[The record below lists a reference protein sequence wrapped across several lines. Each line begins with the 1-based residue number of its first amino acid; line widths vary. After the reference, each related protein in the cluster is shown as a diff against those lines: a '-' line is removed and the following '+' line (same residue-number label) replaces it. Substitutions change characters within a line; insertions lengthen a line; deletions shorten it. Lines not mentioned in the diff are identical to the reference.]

1 MIKTVTADIIH
12 EADRQEELPEYSEDF
27 PYIMTRAEID
37 RFPQSYVPWHWH
49 QAVELFYME
58 SGELE
63 YHTPGGTVCF
73 PVGSGGIVNSG
84 VLHMTQP
91 HPEKGETV
99 QLLHI
104 FDPFFLADSKT
115 GYLARQFILPYLDSG
130 AEIIAF
136 YPDIPAHRELLT
148 RLQASFRM
156 TGKREGFELYQRS
169 VLSDLWLRILNL
181 TPEEGDSTV
190 ARQANTRLK
199 LMLGYIHTHYAETF
213 LVANVA
219 AAGMTSERDCYRL
232 FQERLHC
239 PPNAYIIGY
248 RLNKA
253 CELLRKNKEPV
264 TMIAQ
269 SCGFG
274 SSSHFS
280 KFFTK
285 RYGCTPSQYRKDW
298 QDRDKIRRK

>member
-12 EADRQEELPEYSEDF
+12 DADRQEELPGYSEDF

-63 YHTPGGTVCF
+63 YHTPSGTVCF

-84 VLHMTQP
+84 VIHMTRP

-104 FDPFFLADSKT
+104 FDPFFLADSQT
-115 GYLARQFILPYLDSG
+115 GYLARQFILPFVNSG
-130 AEIIAF
+130 AEIIGF
-136 YPDIPAHRELLT
+136 YPDAPAHRELLAQL
-148 RLQASFRM
+148 RASFQ
-156 TGKREGFELYQRS
+156 TKEQNGFELRQRS
-169 VLSDLWLRILNL
+169 ILSDLWLQTLHFL
-181 TPEEGDSTV
+181 PAGEENAVS
-190 ARQANTRLK
+190 RQVNARLK
-199 LMLGYIHTHYAETF
+199 EMLGYIHTHYAETIRIQD
-213 LVANVA
+213 VA

-232 FQERLHC
+232 FQDRLHC
-239 PPNAYIIGY
+239 PPNAYITGY
-248 RLNKA
+248 RLQKA
-253 CELLRKNKEPV
+253 RVLLQKGEESI
-264 TMIAQ
+264 TLIAQ

-274 SSSHFS
+274 SSSHFG
-280 KFFTK
+280 KLFMQK
-285 RYGCTPSQYRKDW
+285 YGCTPSRYRRDW
-298 QDRDKIRRK
+298 QDRDKNGQK